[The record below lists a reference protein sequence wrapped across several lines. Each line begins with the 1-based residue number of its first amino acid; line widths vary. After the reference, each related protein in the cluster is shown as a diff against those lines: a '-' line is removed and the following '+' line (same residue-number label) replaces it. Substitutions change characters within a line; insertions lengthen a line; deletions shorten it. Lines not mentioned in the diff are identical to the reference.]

1 MNDHDEPLLRHV
13 REHSREQ
20 PGPALDARILAAAAD
35 AAANKRRQPEGLWAR
50 LRRTLGD
57 ASAGRRWSAAFG
69 CLALLGVG
77 LGLSLQT
84 LEQAPSRYDAP
95 PASMQRQAPMA
106 LQAPASPAPMAE
118 MSEAPR
124 VMARMAAKAAP
135 PSADVLAALREI
147 AGLRERGEAEQARQ
161 RIEQLQTEHP
171 GLDVEAEL
179 RRLPER

>member
-35 AAANKRRQPEGLWAR
+35 ATANKRRQPEGVWAR

-57 ASAGRRWSAAFG
+57 ASAGRRWSAVFG

-95 PASMQRQAPMA
+95 PASMQRQA
-106 LQAPASPAPMAE
+106 AE
-118 MSEAPR
+118 RDP
-124 VMARMAAKAAP
+124 
-135 PSADVLAALREI
+135 
-147 AGLRERGEAEQARQ
+147 
-161 RIEQLQTEHP
+161 
-171 GLDVEAEL
+171 LDDP
-179 RRLPER
+179 LPF